1 MSTNFLRA
9 DGTLDARPGPLSG
22 WLPSRDQMS
31 QGAQAQFDR
40 PLSPIGGEAASTPW
54 HSSMRQGLGMVV
66 AAALVAGTL
75 PVFIAWIQATRL
87 GTVVP
92 LVNLATLA
100 ELNPRTAAWL
110 GQFGSLFAPFQTLAG
125 QEPAFFPGWL
135 AALLSALGVWI
146 NWPLRWLTW
155 WIVYGLG
162 VMVGAK
168 LLGATTTLP
177 RFYALTAYAALP
189 LVLLAL
195 GPIPCLGP
203 IINLVALVWTVVV
216 YVAATRA
223 VTGFSLA
230 RALACV
236 LLPAAAA
243 LLLGLLL
250 MTATA
255 VTLLRFS
262 L

>member
-9 DGTLDARPGPLSG
+9 DGSLDARPSPLSD
-22 WLPSRDQMS
+22 WLPNRDQMS

-40 PLSPIGGEAASTPW
+40 PLSSIGSEAALTPW

-66 AAALVAGTL
+66 AAALAAGML

-92 LVNLATLA
+92 LVNLATMA
-100 ELNPRTAAWL
+100 ELNPWAAAWL
-110 GQFGSLFAPFQTLAG
+110 GQFDSLLTPFQTLAG

-162 VMVGAK
+162 VMAGAK

-195 GPIPCLGP
+195 GPIPCLGSV
-203 IINLVALVWTVVV
+203 INLVALVWAVVV

-236 LLPAAAA
+236 LLPAAVA
-243 LLLGLLL
+243 LLLGLLM